1 MKRAKSSEKLLLEK
15 IGKSGRVL
23 QENQRGLSIG
33 SLIGIIRNQLTM
45 SQRIVAKRAS
55 IPQATLSKIESGHQQ
70 PTIPTLNKILDALEC
85 DLLITAIPRT
95 SLEETRLKQAEKK
108 AKERIEYLKGTM
120 SLEKQT
126 PDQKLLDEL
135 TKEEVRRLMNSS
147 GLELWKD
154 EL

>member
-15 IGKSGRVL
+15 IANTGRVL

-33 SLIGIIRNQLTM
+33 SLIALIRTQLTM

-55 IPQATLSKIESGHQQ
+55 VPQATLSKIESERQQ
-70 PTIPTLNKILDALEC
+70 PTISTLNKILDALEC

-95 SLEETRLKQAEKK
+95 SLEETRRKQAEKK
-108 AKERIEYLKGTM
+108 AQERIEYLKGTM
-120 SLEKQT
+120 SLEKQI

-135 TKEEVRRLMNSS
+135 TKEEMRRLMNSS